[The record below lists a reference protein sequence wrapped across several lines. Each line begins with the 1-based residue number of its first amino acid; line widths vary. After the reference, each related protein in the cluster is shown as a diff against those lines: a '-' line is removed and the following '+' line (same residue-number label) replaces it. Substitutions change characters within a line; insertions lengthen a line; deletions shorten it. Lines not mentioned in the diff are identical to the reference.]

1 MLYLLGGILR
11 VVLHHAVAADV
22 SHGDKS
28 SPESVVVGLMGHPAV
43 SLGAP
48 ISAAEH
54 SAALN
59 YSLVHG
65 GMKIRLV
72 LDREQTHLNVR
83 NAGFGQHPHAVFA
96 VRFNG
101 FNAVIKHTGV
111 GSEALHAVELIL
123 FALVYA
129 PKSLVCAYPQH
140 IFIVNAKAGDIA
152 GRYELRQ
159 ALLLAFAELSLR
171 QSRKLR
177 RLFGSVFSFVP
188 SRDAHKTR

>member
-1 MLYLLGGILR
+1 M
-11 VVLHHAVAADV
+11 
-22 SHGDKS
+22 
-28 SPESVVVGLMGHPAV
+28 SPIATRHPAV

-59 YSLVHG
+59 DSLVHG

-72 LDREQTHLNVR
+72 LDREHTHLNVR

-96 VRFNG
+96 VRFNS
-101 FNAVIKHTGV
+101 FDIIIKHAGV
-111 GSEALHAVELIL
+111 GSEALYAVELVF
-123 FALVYA
+123 FALVHA
-129 PKSLVCAYPQH
+129 PKSLIRAYPQH

-152 GRYELRQ
+152 GSYKLRQ
-159 ALLLAFAELSLR
+159 AFLFIFAELSLR

-188 SRDAHKTR
+188 SCDAHKTR

>member
-1 MLYLLGGILR
+1 
-11 VVLHHAVAADV
+11 
-22 SHGDKS
+22 
-28 SPESVVVGLMGHPAV
+28 MGHPAV

-59 YSLVHG
+59 DSLVHG

-72 LDREQTHLNVR
+72 LDREHTHLNVR
-83 NAGFGQHPHAVFA
+83 HAGFGQHPYAVFA

-101 FNAVIKHTGV
+101 FDIVIKHAGV
-111 GSEALHAVELIL
+111 GSEALHAVELVF
-123 FALVYA
+123 FALVHA

-152 GRYELRQ
+152 GSYKLRQ
-159 ALLLAFAELSLR
+159 AFLFIFAELSLR

-177 RLFGSVFSFVP
+177 RLFLFLLFFVP
-188 SRDAHKTR
+188 SCDAHKTR

>member
-22 SHGDKS
+22 SHSDKR
-28 SPESVVVGLMGHPAV
+28 SPESVVVRLVGHPAV

-72 LDREQTHLNVR
+72 LDREHTHFNMR
-83 NAGFGQHPHAVFA
+83 HSAFGQHPHAVFA
-96 VRFNG
+96 VRFNS
-101 FNAVIKHTGV
+101 FDIIIKHAGV

-129 PKSLVCAYPQH
+129 PKSLIRAYPKN
-140 IFIVNAKAGDIA
+140 IFAVDAKAGNIA
-152 GRYELRQ
+152 GSYKLRQ
-159 ALLLAFAELSLR
+159 ALLLAFSELSLR

-177 RLFGSVFSFVP
+177 RLFLFLLFFVP
-188 SRDAHKTR
+188 SCDAHKTR